1 MPRFSTDS
9 VHGHGY
15 YDEENG
21 VFKVPIYQI
30 AVYEHPDRRTGKPRA
45 SDRGLELKYSR
56 EENLTVRAL
65 ERLVARLERGVDSL
79 AFSSGMAAI
88 SAAYLSRV
96 KSGDK
101 ILIPKEC
108 YGTTQ
113 QLAQDLSK
121 FGVECVIARS
131 DADEFLERLDGD
143 ISLALV
149 ETITNPMI
157 RVVDVREI
165 AKRCAELGIPL
176 IADNTFATPI
186 LYNPL
191 EDDAWIALHSLTKYL
206 SGHNDV
212 IGGIIVAG
220 AKRDVDELWGWR
232 RKLGTIISPFDAFL
246 TIRGISTLKPRFE
259 TQSRNALEIAEFLQD
274 HPKIRR
280 VHYPGLSDSPYKSTA
295 DKLFKERLY
304 GGVLSFEVK
313 GGRGE
318 ALKLM
323 SEVKIIRPSPSLGA
337 TETLITYP
345 IWSAV
350 KNMPRELLRE
360 LGITEGLLRLSLG
373 LEDVEDLKEDLDQ
386 ALSKI

>member
-1 MPRFSTDS
+1 MRGFSTKS
-9 VHGHGY
+9 IHGHDF
-15 YDEENG
+15 YDERCG
-21 VFKVPIYQI
+21 LFKVPIHQTS
-30 AVYEHPDRRTGKPRA
+30 VYEHPDRRTGEPRKT
-45 SDRGLELKYSR
+45 DRGFDLKYSR

-65 ERLVARLERGVDSL
+65 EKILAKLEDGLDAL

-220 AKRDVDELWGWR
+220 AKNDVDELWDWR

-274 HPKIRR
+274 HPKIRQ

-323 SEVKIIRPSPSLGA
+323 SEVKIIKPSPSLGA

-373 LEDVEDLKEDLDQ
+373 LEDVEDLKEDIDQ